1 MRGRELRLRYEKEK
15 YTVHSALITIFTVLY
30 DRAVERAIKRIPNCT
45 SNWTYTRYRNSV
57 ACYWALC
64 QHLETPPPHPACS
77 CTPKFIVIFN
87 RSSNATQFP
96 FSFVWIRFGHIC
108 VSSAKPVHL
117 RMKISLV
124 TCTLPF
130 WLARFPKLENFS
142 CGGNDGSFW
151 ILYVLQSARYEA
163 ANTITSNKGTC
174 CTCVYPY

>member
-96 FSFVWIRFGHIC
+96 FSFVRIRFGHTC
-108 VSSAKPVHL
+108 VSSTKPVHF
-117 RMKISLV
+117 RMKISFV
-124 TCTLPF
+124 TRTLPF
-130 WLARFPKLENFS
+130 WLARFPKLENFP
-142 CGGNDGSFW
+142 CGENGRSFW
-151 ILYVLQSARYEA
+151 ILYVPQSARYEA
-163 ANTITSNKGTC
+163 ANSVTSNKGNC
-174 CTCVYPY
+174 CTCVYPH